1 MQPLALMLI
10 QTLQCLENTL
20 KIERKGQK
28 QDTKLHT
35 DNEIRTIEKI
45 GNQETKAL
53 THLPLGC
60 EVMSGFFPPSFFI
73 CFPYIFQSVFNTHFY
88 DQRKTQSKS
97 QKKTGSLC
105 RLGFLIIQTG
115 PGNKGLSEANQDC
128 LWSER
133 MKTTT

>member
-1 MQPLALMLI
+1 MQPLALMLM

-60 EVMSGFFPPSFFI
+60 EVMSGFFPQLLYMFFLY
-73 CFPYIFQSVFNTHFY
+73 FPV
-88 DQRKTQSKS
+88 
-97 QKKTGSLC
+97 
-105 RLGFLIIQTG
+105 
-115 PGNKGLSEANQDC
+115 C
-128 LWSER
+128 L
-133 MKTTT
+133 

>member
-1 MQPLALMLI
+1 MQPLALMLM

-35 DNEIRTIEKI
+35 DNEIRTIKKI

-60 EVMSGFFPPSFFI
+60 EVMSGFFPQLLYMFFLY
-73 CFPYIFQSVFNTHFY
+73 FPVCLNTHFY

-128 LWSER
+128 LRSER